1 MKSSLA
7 WNEPQGTAGPA
18 WSEADRLAAL
28 RDYGILDTAPEA
40 AFDDIAKIAAHICNA
55 PIALVSFVDA
65 SRQWF
70 KAEIGLGQC
79 TTSREMS
86 ICAHAILQPEQGL
99 FVVPDTTK
107 DARFAANPLVTGEP
121 SFASMQAHCWK
132 RRKRSR
138 SAPCASLIIS
148 HDPRA

>member
-1 MKSSLA
+1 
-7 WNEPQGTAGPA
+7 
-18 WSEADRLAAL
+18 L

-40 AFDDIAKIAAHICNA
+40 QFDDIAKIAAHICNA

-70 KAEIGLGQC
+70 KAEVGLGQC
-79 TTSREMS
+79 TTSREVS

-99 FVVPDTTK
+99 FVVQTRQRTRASPPT
-107 DARFAANPLVTGEP
+107 RWSRANP
-121 SFASMQAHCWK
+121 SSASTPAHCWK
-132 RRKRSR
+132 RRKGFR

-148 HDPRA
+148 HDLRA